1 MNEVENPWQKLSSK
15 EIYDN
20 PWITIHEHE
29 VINPG
34 GGRGIYGKV
43 SFKNTA
49 VGIIPLDNNMNT
61 WLVGQY
67 RYPLDEYS
75 WEIPMGGG
83 PIENDILDAA
93 KSELKEE
100 TGITAS
106 KWENIMRI
114 HTSNSI
120 TDEQGFVFLARELEF
135 GERELEESESD
146 LKLWKLP
153 FSDVVEMVMENKITD
168 SISVAGILK
177 VEKLL
182 KS

>member
-1 MNEVENPWQKLSSK
+1 MNEIENPWQKLSSK

-20 PWITIHEHE
+20 PWITIQEHE

-49 VGIIPLDNNMNT
+49 VGIIPLDDNMNT

-83 PIENDILDAA
+83 PIENDILEAA
-93 KSELKEE
+93 KCELKEE
-100 TGITAS
+100 TGITAR

-146 LKLWKLP
+146 LELWKLP
-153 FSDVVEMVMENKITD
+153 FSDAVEMVMDNKITD
-168 SISVAGILK
+168 SISVAGLLK

-182 KS
+182 NS